1 MRRWNRK
8 AFVLLLTLV
17 VATAC
22 SSGDTSSEDTSPAA
36 TSLPEAAEP
45 DSIRLGFAFPPDFS
59 MPGYYVS
66 QDVGYFT
73 DDGLEVELVI
83 VDGTSQVIQQLI
95 AGNIDVGVGGPP
107 PAVLLAG
114 TEGSDVAAYYQID
127 QRNIFDIVVPADS
140 DVETLEDLEG
150 QVLGVTNFSGGE
162 IPVVN
167 AALEG
172 AGFYDG
178 ANYVGLEVVAVG
190 DGGPQVAAAFEAD
203 RIAAF
208 SGGDADTLNLQQAGL
223 ELRSI
228 LPEEYAVIP
237 GNLIMATREVLD
249 TRADVM
255 ARFGRAFAKG
265 TVFAIA
271 SPTAAL
277 ELGCEFAPESCT
289 DQEFA
294 ELAMEYY
301 VDLETPPEGSPM
313 GAINMTGW
321 EAVLE
326 ILQNQGEVGD
336 DFELDPYVDDSLL
349 DEIND
354 FDRAAVEA
362 DATG

>member
-1 MRRWNRK
+1 MKRSG
-8 AFVLLLTLV
+8 LTIVVLV
-17 VATAC
+17 VAVLLVAAC
-22 SSGDTSSEDTSPAA
+22 ASETSSESTSASS
-36 TSLPEAAEP
+36 TSAAEMEFL
-45 DSIRLGFAFPPDFS
+45 RLGFAFPPDFS

-66 QDVGYFT
+66 QERGYFA
-73 DDGLEVELVI
+73 DDALEVELVI
-83 VDGTSQVIQQLI
+83 LDGTAQVIQQLI

-114 TEGSDVAAYYQID
+114 VEGADVVAFYQID

-140 DVETLEDLEG
+140 DLQTLEDLEG
-150 QVLGVTNFSGGE
+150 GVLGVTDFSGGE

-172 AGFYDG
+172 VGFYDG
-178 ANYVGLEVVAVG
+178 NDYVGLEVVAVG

-203 RIAAF
+203 RISAF
-208 SGGDADTLNLQQAGL
+208 SGGDADTLALQQSGL

-237 GNLIMATREVLD
+237 GNLIMATRETLD
-249 TRADVM
+249 NQADAV

-265 TVFAIA
+265 TVFAIS
-271 SPTAAL
+271 SPSQAL

-294 ELAMEYY
+294 ELAMDYY

-313 GAINMTGW
+313 GALNMTGW
-321 EAVLE
+321 QAVVE
-326 ILQNQGEVGD
+326 ILQGQGELSD
-336 DFELDPYVDDSLL
+336 DFALDPYVDDSLL
-349 DEIND
+349 EKVND
-354 FDRAAVEA
+354 FDRAAVEG
-362 DATG
+362 DAAG